1 MRPCKSS
8 VGLMSDANRFNP
20 CLAQSFGMVKMP
32 LCRRYRD
39 RDQPKVFFQS
49 FSLSPSTVPPSHV
62 LMAKT
67 CMSSCQSICQAAH
80 TRYRYKTRSV
90 TTSHTMSW
98 HSETAATWA
107 SHRPHAQCADLSLSV
122 GVFPFLFSSFSVVPP
137 KDQVKLGSDA
147 VMPNEAL
154 HDDGRQNLAL
164 CLIPCDH
171 LRLCRF
177 ICRLSKVQQYYDSST
192 RTGSMQLNK

>member
-8 VGLMSDANRFNP
+8 VGLMSDANHFNP

-80 TRYRYKTRSV
+80 TRCGLPYSQGDAINNTWPGIDTRHVPSLLAIPCLGTLRRPQLGHRIDHMSSV
-90 TTSHTMSW
+90 PTCRCRW
-98 HSETAATWA
+98 
-107 SHRPHAQCADLSLSV
+107 
-122 GVFPFLFSSFSVVPP
+122 GFFLFFFRRFLWSHPKIKSS
-137 KDQVKLGSDA
+137 
-147 VMPNEAL
+147 
-154 HDDGRQNLAL
+154 
-164 CLIPCDH
+164 
-171 LRLCRF
+171 
-177 ICRLSKVQQYYDSST
+177 
-192 RTGSMQLNK
+192 